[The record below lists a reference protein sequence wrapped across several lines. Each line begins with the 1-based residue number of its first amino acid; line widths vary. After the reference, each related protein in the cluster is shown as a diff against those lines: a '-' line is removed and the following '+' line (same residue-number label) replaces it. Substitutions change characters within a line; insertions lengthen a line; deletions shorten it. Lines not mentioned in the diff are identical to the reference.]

1 MNFFVTILGSGAAL
15 PTGRRRCSAQVVNIN
30 GFKMLLDCA
39 EGTQDRIRQHHLK
52 LQSLGTILISHL
64 HGDHFFGLPGLLSTM
79 HLCGRTEPVTVVA
92 PKGARQVIETTFDL
106 TGNHIGYP
114 INFVEMDFAEGIHR
128 VFESPRCTVDA
139 FPILH
144 SVPTYGFRITEV
156 PRSGERRVEN
166 GERRVEN
173 GERRAESGERRTENM
188 LAQSS
193 ALHSP
198 LSTLRSPRVYT
209 YCCDTEYNESLVP
222 YMQGA
227 DLLCLECTFADDLA
241 DLARQRQHLT
251 AGQAGQLAALAQPK
265 QLLLTHISARY
276 KEPEILTEQA
286 SAHFPHTLLAS
297 DGLVVPIEKG

>member
-114 INFVEMDFAEGIHR
+114 IDFVEMDFAEGLHR
-128 VFESPRCTVDA
+128 VFECPRCTVDA

-156 PRSGERRVEN
+156 PRSGERRVES
-166 GERRVEN
+166 GERRVE
-173 GERRAESGERRTENM
+173 SGER
-188 LAQSS
+188 
-193 ALHSP
+193 
-198 LSTLRSPRVYT
+198 TLRSPRVYT

-251 AGQAGQLAALAQPK
+251 AGQAGQLAAQAQPK

-276 KEPEILTEQA
+276 HEPDLLLQQA
-286 SAHFPHTLLAS
+286 TAHFPDTTVAS
-297 DGLVVPIEKG
+297 DGLVVEVNH

>member
-79 HLCGRTEPVTVVA
+79 HLCGRKEPVTVVA

-114 INFVEMDFAEGIHR
+114 INFVEMDFAEGLHR

-166 GERRVEN
+166 GER
-173 GERRAESGERRTENM
+173 
-188 LAQSS
+188 
-193 ALHSP
+193 
-198 LSTLRSPRVYT
+198 TLRSSRVYT

-251 AGQAGQLAALAQPK
+251 AGQAGQLAAQAQPK

-276 KEPEILTEQA
+276 HEPDLLLQQA
-286 SAHFPHTLLAS
+286 TAHFPDTTVAS
-297 DGLVVPIEKG
+297 DGLVVEVSAK

>member
-92 PKGARQVIETTFDL
+92 PKGARRVIETTFDL

-114 INFVEMDFAEGIHR
+114 INFVEMDFAEGLHR

-156 PRSGERRVEN
+156 PRNGERRVESGERRVE
-166 GERRVEN
+166 
-173 GERRAESGERRTENM
+173 SGER
-188 LAQSS
+188 
-193 ALHSP
+193 
-198 LSTLRSPRVYT
+198 TLRSPRVYT

-251 AGQAGQLAALAQPK
+251 AGQAGQLAAQAQPK

-276 KEPEILTEQA
+276 HEPDLLLAQA
-286 SAHFPHTLLAS
+286 TAHFPNTTVAT
-297 DGLVVPIEKG
+297 DGLVVEVSAK

>member
-92 PKGARQVIETTFDL
+92 PKGAKQVIETTFDL

-114 INFVEMDFAEGIHR
+114 IDFVEMDFAEGLHR

-166 GERRVEN
+166 GERT
-173 GERRAESGERRTENM
+173 RRF
-188 LAQSS
+188 
-193 ALHSP
+193 
-198 LSTLRSPRVYT
+198 PRVYT
-209 YCCDTEYNESLVP
+209 YCCDTEYSESLVP
-222 YMQGA
+222 HMQGA

-251 AGQAGQLAALAQPK
+251 AGQAGQLAVQAQPK

-276 KEPEILTEQA
+276 HEPDLLLQQA
-286 SAHFPHTLLAS
+286 TAHFPNTTVAS
-297 DGLVVPIEKG
+297 DGLVVEVSAK

>member
-114 INFVEMDFAEGIHR
+114 INFVEMDFAEGLHR
-128 VFESPRCTVDA
+128 VFECPRCTVDA

-156 PRSGERRVEN
+156 PRNGERRVESGERRVEN
-166 GERRVEN
+166 GER
-173 GERRAESGERRTENM
+173 
-188 LAQSS
+188 
-193 ALHSP
+193 
-198 LSTLRSPRVYT
+198 TLRSPRVYT

-265 QLLLTHISARY
+265 KLLLTHISARY
-276 KEPEILTEQA
+276 HEPDLLLAQA
-286 SAHFPHTLLAS
+286 TAHFPDTTVAS
-297 DGLVVPIEKG
+297 DGLVVEVSAK